1 MIHKT
6 WLIRLIH
13 YYELTPPEMTRKSL
27 PFSHLHEMTVRIDIL
42 VTFGVPI
49 GKSEL
54 KIKAG
59 YYSIPSLNAM
69 AS

>member
-1 MIHKT
+1 
-6 WLIRLIH
+6 
-13 YYELTPPEMTRKSL
+13 MTRKSL

-54 KIKAG
+54 EIKAG